1 MYASANKKTIKKI
14 IAVIALTPL
23 VMKFQNIIMT
33 KAFDKALGESYDD
46 ALDGIVGDYFSES
59 EDDDFSTES
68 VI

>member
-14 IAVIALTPL
+14 VAVIALTPL
-23 VMKFQNIIMT
+23 VMKFQKIIMI
-33 KAFDKALGESYDD
+33 KVLDKALGESSDD

-59 EDDDFSTES
+59 EDDDFPTES